1 MLLNL
6 SNLCYTFILVL
17 QVQLTTLS
25 APAAPV
31 GSMGTQTVR
40 DDAVSKAMEEQ
51 TTQGSAVTVSTP
63 SQATPME
70 TQEIA
75 DVDGKELQSVHFC
88 DVCDFVPYCR
98 ICISSFKL
106 QENEA

>member
-1 MLLNL
+1 MLLDL

-17 QVQLTTLS
+17 QVQLTTVA

-31 GSMGTQTVR
+31 GSMGTQTIR

-51 TTQGSAVTVSTP
+51 TTPGSAVTVSTP

-70 TQEIA
+70 TQEIG
-75 DVDGKELQSVHFC
+75 DVDGKELQAVHFC
-88 DVCDFVPYCR
+88 DGCDFIFIV
-98 ICISSFKL
+98 IFV
-106 QENEA
+106 